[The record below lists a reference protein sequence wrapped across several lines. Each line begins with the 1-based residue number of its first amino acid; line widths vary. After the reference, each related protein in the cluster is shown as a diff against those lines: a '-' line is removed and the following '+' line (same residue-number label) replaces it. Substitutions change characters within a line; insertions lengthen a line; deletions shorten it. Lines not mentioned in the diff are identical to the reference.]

1 MDILADIRTLLGET
15 LGLEQRCA
23 QWQRETPLLGSV
35 AELDSA
41 AVIHIVASLEER
53 FGIYLDDDDIQATHF
68 ETVGALTA
76 LVEGKLAQ

>member
-1 MDILADIRTLLGET
+1 MDILAQVKSLLGEA
-15 LGLEQRCA
+15 LALEQRSA

-53 FGIYLDDDDIQATHF
+53 FGIYLDDDDIQASHF

>member
-1 MDILADIRTLLGET
+1 MDILAEIRTLLGDT
-15 LGLEQRCA
+15 LGLQQRCA

-53 FGIYLDDDDIQATHF
+53 FGVYLDDDDIQAAHF
-68 ETVGALTA
+68 ETVGALAA